1 MRRVGKWFVT
11 VKRAQHL
18 GALYWGRKTKHNLWR
33 YKMKQNKNLNAVEE
47 ALKHYTEDFVV
58 EKKSNPML
66 VRINGKP
73 ISIYVAN
80 IIPTP
85 NPQKMRIATSKSPL
99 DAQRKIRKANKYDV
113 AVIGV
118 FSSQQTF
125 VAWDPERIL
134 ALRELKSST
143 VFIPKKFESNT
154 TKGNPCVYKTRS
166 INLQRSTY
174 TLSMHPTAL
183 GPYLE
188 NIGMFHSLD
197 SEAEVY
203 SELKHAATVRLGDST
218 KCSIDVDSNDNE
230 LRRKFMYT
238 RSAYPRDPRFRA
250 AVLEAYGHA
259 CCICGR
265 QLDILEAAHIIPHS
279 DEFSSDSIENGLAM
293 CPEHHMLYDSGL
305 LLPGPDYKLVFNKVL
320 ASQLCKNGR
329 GGGIDEVKKLRGK
342 KFAAPNDNN
351 MRPSKK
357 NLTKGIE
364 IRLGKKWKDLLR

>member
-1 MRRVGKWFVT
+1 
-11 VKRAQHL
+11 
-18 GALYWGRKTKHNLWR
+18 
-33 YKMKQNKNLNAVEE
+33 MKQDKSLDVVEE
-47 ALKHYTEDFVV
+47 ALRRYTSDFIV
-58 EKKSNPML
+58 EEKDNPML
-66 VRINGKP
+66 VTINGKR

-80 IIPTP
+80 IISTTAPG
-85 NPQKMRIATSKSPL
+85 KMRIATSKSAL
-99 DAQRKIRKANKYDV
+99 GAQRKIRKANKYDV
-113 AVIGV
+113 AVIGI
-118 FSSQQTF
+118 FSSKRTF

-134 ALRELKSST
+134 ALRELNSST
-143 VFIPKKFESNT
+143 VLVPKENEYNT
-154 TKGNPCVYKTRS
+154 TKENPCVYKTHS

-203 SELKHAATVRLGDST
+203 SELKHASTLRLGDST

-238 RSAYPRDPRFRA
+238 RNAYPRDPRFRA
-250 AVLEAYGHA
+250 AVLKAYGHA

-329 GGGIDEVKKLRGK
+329 GGGIDEVKKLSGK
-342 KFAAPNDNN
+342 KFATPDDNN
-351 MRPSKK
+351 IRPSKK